1 MLILRNSKSLLGI
14 PIKILFVVSVL
25 SGARSHSV
33 RYRVQDLYV
42 QLFQLKNNV
51 FERSFQILLIVFPST
66 NAFFFFSL
74 PIFHQNHPPK
84 ELWNERSPLCPSLM
98 KICRSINTKQG
109 WSPLFS
115 LFPLF
120 LSLFM
125 FLCDVVSR
133 DTKKK
138 KKRVKKNTWK
148 FIIQGRGNVKSDEWM
163 FSRFFFLLWMDFVPL
178 FLIYCYFLFF
188 FSRN

>member
-66 NAFFFFSL
+66 NAFFFSL

-84 ELWNERSPLCPSLM
+84 ELWNERSPLCPLLM

-120 LSLFM
+120 LSLY
-125 FLCDVVSR
+125 VSLWR
-133 DTKKK
+133 CFTRYEKKK
-138 KKRVKKNTWK
+138 KELKR
-148 FIIQGRGNVKSDEWM
+148 ILGN
-163 FSRFFFLLWMDFVPL
+163 LLFKGEET
-178 FLIYCYFLFF
+178 
-188 FSRN
+188 